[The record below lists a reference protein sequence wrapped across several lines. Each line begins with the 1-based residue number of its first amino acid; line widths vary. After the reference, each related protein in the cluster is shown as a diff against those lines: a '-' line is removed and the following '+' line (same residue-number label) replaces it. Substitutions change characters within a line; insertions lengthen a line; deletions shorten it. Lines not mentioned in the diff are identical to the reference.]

1 MDLVVWDKNTI
12 SSSKEVIMEIE
23 SKLLDFFSGIL
34 ISVGG
39 KNLYINWLIWK
50 EWSTMTRCFVAWDK
64 EKLTS
69 VEIN

>member
-1 MDLVVWDKNTI
+1 MDLVVCDENTI

-23 SKLLDFFSGIL
+23 SKLLELFSGIL

-39 KNLYINWLIWK
+39 NNLYINWLIWK